1 MKKRTKLADRKLP
14 NYTKGEEIFNMVSHI
29 VGAGFGV
36 VILVLCIIAAAVHG
50 SVAGV
55 LSAITFGVCMIV
67 LYTMSAIYHGLSPR
81 LKTAK
86 KVMQI
91 FDHLSIFL
99 LIAGSYTP
107 ITLCGLMRV
116 NVPLAWTIFGVVWGM
131 SILGIVLNALD
142 IKKFAAFSMACYIG
156 LGWCIILSLPYLIMA
171 FSTEAIILLFFGGVS
186 YTIGA
191 VLYGVGRKVHYMHSI
206 FHLLVVAGSIFQG
219 LMILLFV
226 L

>member
-1 MKKRTKLADRKLP
+1 
-14 NYTKGEEIFNMVSHI
+14 MVSHI
-29 VGAGFGV
+29 VGAAFGV
-36 VILVLCIIAAAVHG
+36 VMLVLCTVFAAVHG
-50 SVAGV
+50 SLAGV
-55 LSAITFGVCMIV
+55 LSSIVFGVCMIV

-107 ITLCGLMRV
+107 ITLCGLMRA

-131 SILGIVLNALD
+131 SVLGIVLNAID
-142 IKKFAAFSMACYIG
+142 IKKYAAFSMTCYIG
-156 LGWCIILSLPYLIMA
+156 LGWCIILSLPSLMA
-171 FSTEAIILLFFGGVS
+171 ALPAISIALLFAGGVS
-186 YTIGA
+186 YTVGA
-191 VLYGVGRKVHYMHSI
+191 ILFGLQRRHRYMHSV
-206 FHLLVVAGSIFQG
+206 FHLLVVAGSIFHG

>member
-29 VGAGFGV
+29 VGASFGV
-36 VILVLCIIAAAVHG
+36 VMLVLCIIAAVIHG

-81 LKTAK
+81 LRTAK

-116 NVPLAWTIFGVVWGM
+116 NVPLAWAIFGVVWGM
-131 SILGIVLNALD
+131 SILGIVLNAID
-142 IKKFAAFSMACYIG
+142 IKKYEAFSMACYIG

-171 FSTEAIILLFFGGVS
+171 FPTEAIILLFLGGIS
-186 YTIGA
+186 YTVGA